1 MPELAKLNRATI
13 GATVA
18 GLMSLNDDDIH
29 GFPRYWEQL
38 FNEGDY
44 KTIAAHYTQDAQLIA
59 TQLPTIVGR
68 EAIEAFWRAA
78 VEAIVASGA
87 RRTVVLDHVER
98 DGSLAYM
105 RGSVEVT
112 GAATITT
119 RYVTVWNREPDGQ
132 WRLAID
138 ISSNAPAA
146 S

>member
-1 MPELAKLNRATI
+1 M

-18 GLMSLNDDDIH
+18 GSMSLDDDDINC
-29 GFPRYWEQL
+29 FPRYWEQL

-59 TQLPTIVGR
+59 TQLPTVVGR
-68 EAIEAFWRAA
+68 EAIEAFWRGA
-78 VEAIVASGA
+78 VEGIAASGA

-98 DGSLAYM
+98 DESLGYM
-105 RGSVEVT
+105 RGTVEVT
-112 GAATITT
+112 GAATTTT
-119 RYVTVWNREPDGQ
+119 RYVTVWNREPDGL

-138 ISSNAPAA
+138 ISSNVPAA